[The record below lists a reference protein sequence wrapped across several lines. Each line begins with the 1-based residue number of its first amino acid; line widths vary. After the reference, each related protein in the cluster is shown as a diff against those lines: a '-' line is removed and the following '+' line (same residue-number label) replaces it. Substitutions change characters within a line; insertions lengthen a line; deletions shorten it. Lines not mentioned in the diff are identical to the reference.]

1 MSARGDIENVFH
13 RWALAYDEND
23 PDTMAECF
31 TEDAVLT
38 MTIAGGD
45 LIGPFD
51 GREAIMGLMRDSLA
65 AQTDQRRHLT
75 TNIIIRAE
83 DAASATTESYLTLIA
98 VENGAIRVL
107 SSGKYQ
113 DQLVKE
119 GGEWRLSKR
128 HIALDLPY

>member
-1 MSARGDIENVFH
+1 MSARGDIENTFH

-23 PDTMAECF
+23 MDTMADCF
-31 TEDAVLT
+31 TEDAVLS

-51 GREAIMGLMRDSLA
+51 GREAVMGLMRDSLA
-65 AQTDQRRHLT
+65 SQTDQRRHLT
-75 TNIIIRAE
+75 TNIIIREE
-83 DAASATTESYLTLIA
+83 DDASATTESYLTLVS

-113 DQLVKE
+113 DRLVNE
-119 GGEWRLSKR
+119 GGVWRLSKR

>member
-1 MSARGDIENVFH
+1 MSARGDIENTFH

-23 PDTMAECF
+23 PDTMADCF

-38 MTIAGGD
+38 MTIADGD

-65 AQTDQRRHLT
+65 AQTDQRRHIT
-75 TNIIIRAE
+75 SNIIIRDE
-83 DAASATTESYLTLIA
+83 GAASATTESYLTLIA

-113 DQLVKE
+113 DELVNE
-119 GGEWRLSKR
+119 GGVWRLSKR

>member
-1 MSARGDIENVFH
+1 MSARGDIENTFH
-13 RWALAYDEND
+13 RWALAYDERD
-23 PDTMAECF
+23 MDTMADCF
-31 TEDAVLT
+31 AEDAVLT
-38 MTIAGGD
+38 MTIADGD

-65 AQTDQRRHLT
+65 SQTDQRRHLT
-75 TNIIIRAE
+75 TNIIIHEE
-83 DAASATTESYLTLIA
+83 DATSATTESYLTLLS

-113 DQLVKE
+113 DRLVNE
-119 GGEWRLSKR
+119 DGVWRLSKR